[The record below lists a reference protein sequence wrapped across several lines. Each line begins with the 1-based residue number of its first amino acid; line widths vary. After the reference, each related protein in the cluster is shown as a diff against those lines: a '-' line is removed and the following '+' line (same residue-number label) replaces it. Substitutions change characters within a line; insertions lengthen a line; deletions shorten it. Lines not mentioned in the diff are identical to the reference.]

1 MSLSS
6 SILSAVQKAGTAAFD
21 ADDRLKKEVQNH
33 AQRVTAAMA
42 QNAFGADNDALI
54 ESWKVMAGL
63 SQTLASIETELQ
75 KVYHLATQLTT
86 QDLPSV
92 LEIAVAPAPAPAKKR
107 APKQRETKPLSVK
120 AGRKTVVRPAAPAV
134 AAPKPA
140 MKSQPILAPTEVA
153 VKKKKEKT
161 PARKTRSSKPQAAQT
176 PAGALTLGGNPTKL
190 LSHLA
195 GVLSP
200 DEFTAFS
207 QTVAAKAT
215 AIPLGSM
222 TAAIKK
228 LLQSGRITAGPNASF
243 KLTTNGPD
251 SQSVIEA

>member
-6 SILSAVQKAGTAAFD
+6 STLSAVQKAGTAALAAD
-21 ADDRLKKEVQNH
+21 ARLKKELQDH

-54 ESWKVMAGL
+54 ESWKVIAGL
-63 SQTLASIETELQ
+63 SQTLAGIEAELQ
-75 KVYHLATQLTT
+75 KVYQLISQLTT

-92 LEIAVAPAPAPAKKR
+92 VEIAVAATPTSQKKR
-107 APKQRETKPLSVK
+107 APKQHKTKPLSVK
-120 AGRKTVVRPAAPAV
+120 AARKTVAQPAAPEV
-134 AAPKPA
+134 AAPKRA
-140 MKSQPILAPTEVA
+140 LKSEPIPAPTEVA
-153 VKKKKEKT
+153 VKTKKA
-161 PARKTRSSKPQAAQT
+161 PARKTRSGTSQVEQT
-176 PAGALTLGGNPTKL
+176 PAGAPTLGGNSTKL

-195 GVLSP
+195 GVLST

-207 QTVAAKAT
+207 QTAAAKAT

-228 LLQSGRITAGPNASF
+228 LLESGRITAGPNASF
-243 KLTTNGPD
+243 KLVTAAPD
-251 SQSVIEA
+251 SQSPIEA